1 MYLVTGL
8 DGVEK
13 LVLICLYYRHTH
25 NEISQ
30 RQYTFRDKDF
40 LGGKKIEKWTIGEGG
55 GTIIQDSRVSYYWR
69 DSIGF
74 KEFFKNIVLYLT
86 FIISQS

>member
-40 LGGKKIEKWTIGEGG
+40 LGGKKSKNEQSGRGG
-55 GTIIQDSRVSYYWR
+55 DDYSGLESKLLLKRQHW
-69 DSIGF
+69 
-74 KEFFKNIVLYLT
+74 L
-86 FIISQS
+86 

>member
-40 LGGKKIEKWTIGEGG
+40 LGGKKNRKMNNRGG
-55 GTIIQDSRVSYYWR
+55 GGEDCSGLESKLLLKRQHW
-69 DSIGF
+69 
-74 KEFFKNIVLYLT
+74 L
-86 FIISQS
+86 

>member
-40 LGGKKIEKWTIGEGG
+40 LGGKKIEK
-55 GTIIQDSRVSYYWR
+55 
-69 DSIGF
+69 
-74 KEFFKNIVLYLT
+74 
-86 FIISQS
+86 